1 MYLRTVDKG
10 VTIVDSYFIF
20 KVLHLQLRFVR
31 ISYRKEII
39 MVLLAILVLVLFILV
54 NVIRTNN
61 SIEVAFSSVELP
73 S

>member
-1 MYLRTVDKG
+1 MA
-10 VTIVDSYFIF
+10 
-20 KVLHLQLRFVR
+20 
-31 ISYRKEII
+31 
-39 MVLLAILVLVLFILV
+39 LLAILMLVLFLVV

>member
-39 MVLLAILVLVLFILV
+39 MALLAILMLVLFLVV